1 MRVRR
6 PHRTW
11 LPRWCAAAACAVLA
25 VVVGAPPA
33 FADAERN
40 RQWHLRALNVAE
52 AHRITQGA
60 GVVVAVI
67 DTGVRASHRDLVGN
81 VLPGV
86 DLTGEGGNGQQDA
99 HGHGTSMAG
108 LIAAHGHGPGNA
120 DGALGIAPKAKILPI
135 RDAKS
140 EVGNAENLPTAIDQA
155 VQRGAKVISL
165 SLSSGA
171 FDRLRESVDKALAA
185 DVVLVAA
192 VGNRPGDRFVG
203 YPASYPGVLAVGASG
218 RDGKLAPV
226 SVTGAA
232 VGIVAPG
239 EDIAT
244 TSRTGDY
251 KSATGT
257 SDSTAIVAGAAAL
270 VRAKY
275 PDLSATEVV
284 HRLTATA
291 TDEGAP
297 GRDPE
302 YGYGVLNLVEA
313 LTADVKPA
321 ESQPSPDSSSPS
333 AEDPSEP
340 AAAPPD
346 TGESPG
352 ITLSPAAYVVGGLCL
367 LLVLAGVGALVW
379 LLVRS
384 GRRRR
389 GPPGQSTTPP
399 HPPPPPEGYPA
410 TPTAGRPGSGYPAQP
425 GYPPPGYPATPHQ
438 PPPGYGQSGQPRPPT
453 HPGPPY
459 PGG

>member
-1 MRVRR
+1 MRARR
-6 PHRTW
+6 RGHGTW
-11 LPRWCAAAACAVLA
+11 LPRWCAAAACGVLA
-25 VVVGAPPA
+25 VLVGAPPA
-33 FADAERN
+33 FADAARD
-40 RQWHLRALNVAE
+40 RQWHLRSLNIAE

-67 DTGVRASHRDLVGN
+67 DTGVRASHRDLVDN

-99 HGHGTSMAG
+99 NGHGTAMAG

-135 RDAKS
+135 RDSKS
-140 EVGNAENLPTAIDQA
+140 SVGSGGILPTAIDQA
-155 VQRGAKVISL
+155 VQRGAKVISM
-165 SLSSGA
+165 SLSGGT

-192 VGNRPGDRFVG
+192 AGNRPDNRSVG
-203 YPASYPGVLAVGASG
+203 YPAAYPGVLAVGASA
-218 RDGKLAPV
+218 RDGKLARV
-226 SVTGAA
+226 SVTGEA
-232 VGIVAPG
+232 VGLIAPG

-244 TSRTGDY
+244 TSRTGEY
-251 KSATGT
+251 RSATGT

-291 TDEGAP
+291 TDQGSP

-302 YGYGVLNLVEA
+302 YGYGVLNLVKA

-321 ESQPSPDSSSPS
+321 ESAPSPDGSAP

-346 TGESPG
+346 TEASPG
-352 ITLSPAAYVVGGLCL
+352 ITLSPVAYVVGGSCL
-367 LLVLAGVGALVW
+367 LLVLAGVGVLVW

-389 GPPGQSTTPP
+389 GPPGQPTVPGPAPGS
-399 HPPPPPEGYPA
+399 YPA
-410 TPTAGRPGSGYPAQP
+410 AQTARPPGSGYPAP
-425 GYPPPGYPATPHQ
+425 TGYPPAGYPATPHQ
-438 PPPGYGQSGQPRPPT
+438 PPPGYGQPGQPRPPT
-453 HPGPPY
+453 HPGGPS